1 MREKKTQH
9 SKYLQVT
16 EVLLVLEGRSVL
28 LSVVTWVKLCAEL
41 IVDFHQVLREVLK
54 LNST

>member
-16 EVLLVLEGRSVL
+16 EVQLVLEGRSVL
-28 LSVVTWVKLCAEL
+28 LSVVTWVRLCAEL